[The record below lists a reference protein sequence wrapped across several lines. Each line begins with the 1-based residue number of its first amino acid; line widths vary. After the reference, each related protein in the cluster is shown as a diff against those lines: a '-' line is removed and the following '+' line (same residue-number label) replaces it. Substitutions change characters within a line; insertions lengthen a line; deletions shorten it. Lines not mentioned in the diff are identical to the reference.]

1 MEYTKITSDIFLPVT
16 ISPVP
21 LLLSDLKNRLLEMQ
35 AAAVTVEPSEAELL
49 DFARMVHPFYSD
61 ALQRAF
67 EIQRLQNLITEL
79 EGL

>member
-35 AAAVTVEPSEAELL
+35 AAAVAVEPSEAELL

-61 ALQRAF
+61 ALQRTF
-67 EIQRLQNLITEL
+67 EIQRLRFLVAEL